1 MSFVN
6 NLFFTL
12 KQELTPN
19 SRYRQ
24 GNRWKKSRK
33 GPESDAVI
41 YLCLPLFDAAITDKR
56 IRVYVSS
63 HGLSLLADIFS
74 VLLLFFYLIFLLFR
88 FISFFHSIELSLR
101 SFITWRKPETSGA
114 RMHAHLG
121 NFQSSLQ
128 LFFVIFIMHGNKTER
143 AIYLTES
150 WVWRDDKLAKV
161 DTRYFYST
169 FKFTFAR
176 TLGDQNSSTLKLIKK
191 NKG

>member
-1 MSFVN
+1 MIVSERSCPLYNLSRHSSKSSDTSDLISHVIEVLCLSFVN

-24 GNRWKKSRK
+24 GNRWRKSRK
-33 GPESDAVI
+33 GPEFDAVI
-41 YLCLPLFDAAITDKR
+41 YRCLPLFDAAITDKR

-128 LFFVIFIMHGNKTER
+128 LFFCH
-143 AIYLTES
+143 Y
-150 WVWRDDKLAKV
+150 
-161 DTRYFYST
+161 
-169 FKFTFAR
+169 AR
-176 TLGDQNSSTLKLIKK
+176 
-191 NKG
+191 